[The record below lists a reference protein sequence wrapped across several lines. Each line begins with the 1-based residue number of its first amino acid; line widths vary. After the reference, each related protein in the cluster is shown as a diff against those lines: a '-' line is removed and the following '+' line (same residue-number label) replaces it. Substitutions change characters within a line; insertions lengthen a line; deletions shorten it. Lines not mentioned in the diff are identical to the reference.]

1 MLLVLIVLVNST
13 MITIPMMEI
22 ISLEMMM
29 ATMTMK
35 IMVQMR

>member
-22 ISLEMMM
+22 ISLKMMLV
-29 ATMTMK
+29 TMTMK